1 MFEISGMT
9 EPTVRFAHTMTDEQ
23 REIYRELRQQQLEMT
38 LFPDR
43 PLINT
48 ANARRD

>member
-1 MFEISGMT
+1 MT
-9 EPTVRFAHTMTDEQ
+9 EPTVRFVPVMTDEQ
-23 REIYRELRQQQLEMT
+23 REIERELRQQQLEMT
-38 LFPDR
+38 PFPDR